1 MFREM
6 CIGCDVELV
15 CLEKC
20 VSVVIGCDGVSVFR
34 EMCIGCD
41 VELVCLEKCVS
52 VVIWS

>member
-6 CIGCDVELV
+6 CIGCDMELV

-20 VSVVIGCDGVSVFR
+20 VSVVIGVSVFR
-34 EMCIGCD
+34 EMCIGCN

-52 VVIWS
+52 VVKWS

>member
-6 CIGCDVELV
+6 CIGCDMELV

-20 VSVVIGCDGVSVFR
+20 VSFVIWSYCMMFI

-41 VELVCLEKCVS
+41 MELVCLEKCVS
-52 VVIWS
+52 LL